1 MTTAGS
7 YTKADVTTI
16 AGNRITLQGHTL
28 TTAVAAATVAAAVMA
43 DADLDVTVIGDIH
56 GFLRFPIADPE
67 TFEGMLLPAELRTS
81 QIKLTQAAAGG
92 VTALLAEEVYAY

>member
-1 MTTAGS
+1 MTTAGA
-7 YTKADVTTI
+7 YTAADVTTI

-43 DADLDVTVIGDIH
+43 DADLDVTVVGDLD
-56 GFLRFPIADPE
+56 GFLRFKLADPE
-67 TFEGMLLPAELRTS
+67 TLEGMLLPSELRTA

-92 VTALLAEEVYAY
+92 TLGLLAEEIYAY